1 MVTGLPGAGI
11 GGLFY
16 LGSALWLP
24 VRGAWRR
31 LRGGALPWEP
41 ALRSA
46 GIALGIV
53 AAIWLAGVMIGLWAG
68 PIFQP
73 VAALAGRGPG
83 SVGGTTNLLATLTL
97 ALSLGTLALVLL
109 MVQVARVVVRR
120 PASRRS
126 RR

>member
-46 GIALGIV
+46 GIAIGILV
-53 AAIWLAGVMIGLWAG
+53 AIWLAGVMIGLWAG

-73 VAALAGRGPG
+73 VTVLAGRGPG

-120 PASRRS
+120 PASPRS